1 MEPGGWVP
9 ECCARSRSAERSEVM
24 GTIQVYGREGY
35 DLRALNKES
44 AVWTGTRHEL
54 KGPHAAGWG
63 AGTLATSGLKDGL
76 LACCLVRRSWR
87 WLLLSARWR
96 RERPSSVLNV
106 SLC

>member
-44 AVWTGTRHEL
+44 AVWTGTRREL

-63 AGTLATSGLKDGL
+63 QAHWPPVA
-76 LACCLVRRSWR
+76 
-87 WLLLSARWR
+87 
-96 RERPSSVLNV
+96 
-106 SLC
+106 